1 MRPEDGA
8 GAAEPGEPVLLL
20 TDDAPP
26 GASEEPAA
34 AGTEGAPGRGR
45 CWLCP
50 ASPCGS
56 RAEPGNPHEEPLI
69 LFSPLPPQARKPVR
83 PGKFF
88 PAVSE
93 HIGTEQNSGDTGTR
107 DRMKTA
113 SSKAVSS
120 AVHLGRGED
129 L

>member
-83 PGKFF
+83 PGKK
-88 PAVSE
+88 PRRKHPV
-93 HIGTEQNSGDTGTR
+93 
-107 DRMKTA
+107 
-113 SSKAVSS
+113 
-120 AVHLGRGED
+120 LD
-129 L
+129 LACFTHYCLPSFSH

>member
-56 RAEPGNPHEEPLI
+56 RAEPGVSMSGLDDTLMKSGPGTDQRVAPSQELTQKLGLLAQKVNEFSSFSEESLV
-69 LFSPLPPQARKPVR
+69 LPP
-83 PGKFF
+83 
-88 PAVSE
+88 
-93 HIGTEQNSGDTGTR
+93 
-107 DRMKTA
+107 
-113 SSKAVSS
+113 
-120 AVHLGRGED
+120 
-129 L
+129 

>member
-56 RAEPGNPHEEPLI
+56 RAEPELGLLAQKVNEFSSFSEESLV
-69 LFSPLPPQARKPVR
+69 LPP
-83 PGKFF
+83 
-88 PAVSE
+88 
-93 HIGTEQNSGDTGTR
+93 
-107 DRMKTA
+107 
-113 SSKAVSS
+113 
-120 AVHLGRGED
+120 
-129 L
+129 